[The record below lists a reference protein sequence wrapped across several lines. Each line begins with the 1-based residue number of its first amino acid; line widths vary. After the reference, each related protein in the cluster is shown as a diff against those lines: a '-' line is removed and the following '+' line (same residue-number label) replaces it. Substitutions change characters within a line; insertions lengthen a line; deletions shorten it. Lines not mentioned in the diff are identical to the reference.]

1 MKRFAPFA
9 LFFLLCTL
17 SFSVFSQNNI
27 APSPSLFY
35 KYPNSIACS
44 ETELAKIFSF
54 EKGKDVSINFE
65 NKLLF
70 TGKVISNVSKYSNLQ
85 SVVIKSALF
94 NNAIFHVS
102 KITQVN
108 NSITYVGRIIQQE
121 YSDGFQIQINQQGNY
136 ELHKIE
142 TKKIIP
148 DCATH

>member
-1 MKRFAPFA
+1 MKRFALYA

-17 SFSVFSQNNI
+17 SLKVFSQNNI

-35 KYPNSIACS
+35 KYPNKIACN

-54 EKGKDVSINFE
+54 EKGKDIVINFD

-70 TGKVISNVSKYSNLQ
+70 NGTVLSNITKYNNLQ
-85 SVVIKSALF
+85 SVVIKSPLF
-94 NNAIFHVS
+94 SNAIFHVS
-102 KITQVN
+102 KITNPN
-108 NSITYVGRIIQQE
+108 NTFSYVGRIIQQDF
-121 YSDGFQIQINQQGNY
+121 SDGFQIQKNQQGNY

-142 TKKIIP
+142 TKKMMP